1 VICLANHAGVETTC
15 LNLTLYFVVR
25 GGFDRLRLNHRK
37 LIERRGRMYSF
48 EPTEEQQMLVEA
60 IGKYAIND
68 LRAAGRGAEESGEL
82 PKKLVDKGWEIGL
95 LQASIPERYGGFGE
109 RSAVTG
115 VLAVEEMA
123 FGDLAGTLAVLA
135 PSLFATPILL
145 AGSEEQRQT
154 YLPKI
159 VAGEWS
165 PYTAALIEY
174 ALDFDATALRSMA
187 TASGN
192 RFILNGEKAFVPFA
206 KDAEAILVY
215 ADLNGKTQG
224 FIIPKDTA
232 GLTIHDEREKLMSLN
247 ALPLYRVRLD
257 SVKVPATNRLGGAA
271 GHDFE
276 PILASMRL
284 ATAAAAVGV
293 ANAAFQYSMNYAK
306 EREVFGVKVAQ
317 KQAIAFMLAEMR
329 TEIEAIR
336 LLTWEAAWKLDQG
349 KEDAYTEAY
358 LAATGAAD
366 MAIVV
371 TDRAVQTLGGHGYIR
386 EHPVEM
392 WMRNGR
398 GFATFTG
405 LAIV

>member
-1 VICLANHAGVETTC
+1 
-15 LNLTLYFVVR
+15 
-25 GGFDRLRLNHRK
+25 
-37 LIERRGRMYSF
+37 MYSF

-60 IGKYAIND
+60 VGKYAVND
-68 LRAAGRGAEESGEL
+68 LRTAARDAEEQGEL
-82 PKKLVDKGWEIGL
+82 PKKLVSKGWEIGL
-95 LQASIPERYGGFGE
+95 LQASVPERYGGFGE

-123 FGDLAGTLAVLA
+123 FGDLAGTLAILA

-145 AGSEEQRQT
+145 AGSEEQKQT
-154 YLPKI
+154 YIPKVI
-159 VAGEWS
+159 EGEWS
-165 PYTAALIEY
+165 PFTAALIEY
-174 ALDFDATALRSMA
+174 TFDFDPNALRTNA
-187 TASGN
+187 VLTDDQYV
-192 RFILNGEKAFVPFA
+192 LNGEKAFVPFA

-215 ADLNGKTQG
+215 ANLDGRTQG
-224 FIIPKDTA
+224 FIVTKDAA
-232 GLTIHDEREKLMSLN
+232 GLSVSKEREKLMSLN
-247 ALPLYRVRLD
+247 ALPLYRIKLD
-257 SVKVPATNRLGGAA
+257 SVKVPAENRLGGAS

-276 PILASMRL
+276 PTLASMRV

-293 ANAAFQYSMNYAK
+293 AKAAFEYSMNYAK
-306 EREVFGVKVAQ
+306 EREAFGVKIAQ

-329 TEIEAIR
+329 TEIEASR

-349 KEDAYTEAY
+349 KEDAYNEAY

-366 MAIVV
+366 MAMMV
-371 TDRAVQTLGGHGYIR
+371 TDRAVQILGGHGYIR

-398 GFATFTG
+398 GFAMFTG